1 MELYVLG
8 TLAGI
13 GYLLGKDNKN
23 NNDDD
28 LTIQKNESPS
38 MTNIYNSQHTRDV
51 DNKIKRKAKRA
62 NDKAANYKQTGI
74 IPRNLKQIGDNNKI
88 NSSLA
93 GVEIPIEEF
102 KHNNM
107 VPFFG
112 GSIKQNIDPFRTH
125 STLERFTGVSDL
137 YQNKKEIAPLNDT
150 GVSIGNV
157 YGMESTIGF
166 EQERLINST
175 FKNNVLPFKQVKVG
189 VGLNRGTDS
198 TPTGGF
204 QQDTREFELD
214 KGVDQLRVATNPK
227 TVYNAR
233 IIDGQKPTKRSEAIA
248 VSKNRVETF
257 SEQEPDRYFTTTGAY
272 TKETER
278 PCQVLKDTVRKDT
291 SVEYT
296 GTAYNNHEQEARPDI
311 QCTLRQQF
319 SGYGARNEDGT
330 YIGKEEDDYGKAN
343 ILVYNNERD
352 ITSVKT
358 YEGNLTTLVKS
369 IIAPLQD
376 VMKLTPKEYLVQAER
391 PMGNLQAQF
400 PNKLTIYDP
409 NDVCRTTIKETG
421 IHDTS
426 IGNMTGEWQKT
437 TVYDPDEIAKTTTRE
452 TLENDDTTLNLK
464 LAVPKTTVY
473 DPNDVAKTTIN
484 ELDIDDTRTGF
495 INRTVLQ
502 DGEAYKTNIYKAKNR
517 NIQFQTGEYKGGI
530 EYIRGGGDGYKIE
543 NFDAKST
550 NKQFTSDREHTGVAE
565 SKDKKNMSRQNIYNM
580 LVNDV
585 KETLLYD
592 RVPTTQGPKRISD
605 SSMVNTQPVKL
616 QRPVNNENIFGN
628 YQGGIAPSGA
638 HGIVDN
644 IEHDLEFTKSKP
656 KYNNYASERLDA
668 SLLDAFKN
676 NEFTQSLN
684 SAPRMD
690 LHC

>member
-23 NNDDD
+23 KDDN

-38 MTNIYNSQHTRDV
+38 MDNIYSSQHTSDV
-51 DNKIKRKAKRA
+51 DKKIRRKAKRS
-62 NDKAANYKQTGI
+62 NDKAYNFKQTGV
-74 IPRNLKQIGDNNKI
+74 IPNNLKEIGENNNKI

-112 GSIKQNIDPFRTH
+112 GSVKQNVDPFRTH
-125 STLERFTGVSDL
+125 STLERYTGVTDL
-137 YQNKKEIAPLNDT
+137 FQNKKEIAPLNDT
-150 GVSIGNV
+150 GVSVGNV
-157 YGMESTIGF
+157 YGMESTIDF
-166 EQERLINST
+166 EQERYINST
-175 FKNNVLPFKQVKVG
+175 FKNNILPFQQVRVG
-189 VGLNRGTDS
+189 VGLNNGTDS

-204 QQDTREFELD
+204 QQDTRVFELD
-214 KGVDQLRVATNPK
+214 KTVDELRVLTNPK
-227 TVYNAR
+227 NIYGGRV
-233 IIDGQKPTKRSEAIA
+233 IDGQKPTTRAEAIK

-257 SEQEPDRYFTTTGAY
+257 SEQDPDQYLTTTGAY

-278 PCQVLKDTVRKDT
+278 PCQVLKDTSRKDT
-291 SVEYT
+291 STEYK
-296 GTAYNNHEQEARPDI
+296 GTAYNNNEQEARPDVKD
-311 QCTLRQQF
+311 TLRQQF
-319 SGYGARNEDGT
+319 SGYGVRNGDGT
-330 YIGKEEDDYGKAN
+330 YIGKDEDDYGKAN

-376 VMKLTPKEYLVQAER
+376 IMKLTPKEYTVQAER
-391 PMGNLQAQF
+391 PLGNLQPQF

-409 NDVCRTTIKETG
+409 NDICRTTIKETA
-421 IHDTS
+421 IHDES
-426 IGNMTGEWQKT
+426 IGNLTSECKKSV
-437 TVYDPDEIAKTTTRE
+437 VYDPDEIAKTTIRE
-452 TLENDDTTLNLK
+452 TLNNDDTTINLK
-464 LAVPKTTVY
+464 LNVPKTIVY
-473 DPNDVAKTTIN
+473 DPTDIAKTTIN
-484 ELDIDDTRTGF
+484 ELTEDGTRTGF

-530 EYIRGGGDGYKIE
+530 EYIRGGGDGYKVE
-543 NFDAKST
+543 NFDAKAT
-550 NKQFTSDREHTGVAE
+550 NKQFTSLEDYTGVAE
-565 SKDKKNMSRQNIYNM
+565 SKDKKNMSRQDIYNM

-592 RVPTTQGPKRISD
+592 RVPTTQGPKNATDIT
-605 SSMVNTQPVKL
+605 MINVEPTKL
-616 QRPVNNENIFGN
+616 QVSNVNDNIYGN
-628 YQGGIAPSGA
+628 YQGGIAPKGA
-638 HGIVDN
+638 HSIVDN
-644 IEHDLEFTKSKP
+644 IEHDLEFTKYKP
-656 KYNNYASERLDA
+656 RYENYASERLDS

-690 LHC
+690 MHC